1 MKKKVLLILCM
12 AVLSLSMVSCGDS
25 SSSEKDTKSSSTI
38 SSVNEKDEVKTSAS
52 SNVDSS
58 KNEENESSTPFE
70 EDSSTSDT
78 SSTGSAV
85 VDKMIDTIK
94 STKSG
99 SMVAKI
105 EMNAS
110 IKAAYNDKDVD
121 QSMTNKM
128 DITSSAIF
136 GKGTHSKT
144 VSVVNQGKGDV
155 TSVEEKY
162 RVENDSKEYSS
173 TDNGT
178 TWTVTTYNKSDKNAT
193 DTINNIFDNKDMFKN
208 AKVDETDDGYTVTVD
223 LANIPQFTQE
233 FTASMPGTKIS
244 GNLVLVIDKDYYPV
258 SLSMTDVQFDASE
271 FEKSMTEES
280 TDSSTTDNK
289 VKIKIG
295 FIFDIKF
302 NNWNTVDESDVMPS
316 NDIISKATESKTT
329 TKEIE

>member
-25 SSSEKDTKSSSTI
+25 SSSKKDTESSSTI
-38 SSVNEKDEVKTSAS
+38 SCIKEKDDVKTSES
-52 SNVDSS
+52 SNEDSS
-58 KNEENESSTPFE
+58 KVNESLTSFE
-70 EDSSTSDT
+70 ADSSTSDV
-78 SSTGSAV
+78 SGTGSAV

-94 STKSG
+94 SAKSS

-105 EMNAS
+105 EMNAA
-110 IKAAYNDKDVD
+110 IKATYNGKDVD

-155 TSVEEKY
+155 TSTEEKY
-162 RVENDSKEYSS
+162 QVENDSKAYSS

-178 TWTVTTYNKSDKNAT
+178 TWNVTTYDKSDKNTT
-193 DTINNIFDNKDMFKN
+193 DTINNIFDNKGMFKN
-208 AKVDETDDGYTVTVD
+208 AKIDETDDGYTVTVD

-233 FTASMPGTKIS
+233 FTSNMPGTSIS

-271 FEKSMTEES
+271 LEKSIANDS
-280 TDSSTTDNK
+280 TNSSTTDTA
-289 VKIKIG
+289 VKIEIG
-295 FIFDIKF
+295 FTFDIKF
-302 NNWNTVDESDVMPS
+302 NDWNAVDESDVLPS
-316 NDIISKATESKTT
+316 NDIISKATTSKTAVKDT
-329 TKEIE
+329 E